1 MSPWLTGSF
10 LPGISQFF
18 ASLGTITFTGL
29 PLWFFYLIPGG
40 LIFYQIY
47 QTNLRNTAMM
57 APALG
62 GITGD
67 HTGILPP
74 GYVGPDVPAYLA
86 VGNCPMTDPHYIG
99 TGSYDPIADTGHG
112 STSYGVASYPIP
124 IATMYLPECTSSSTC
139 PFYGYAADIYPS
151 DKTTYPAV
159 APPKI
164 CLENSPS
171 CGDLTWTVNDFWFN
185 CAGTDV
191 SSPSQCS
198 GEHWGW
204 GVVLSAS
211 GNGNNWKI
219 YLNHIDLISGLAIGQ
234 KFTSGQTIGAIT
246 RDLGPPSHLHIELNI
261 NGIPQKPDFLC
272 Q

>member
-1 MSPWLTGSF
+1 
-10 LPGISQFF
+10 
-18 ASLGTITFTGL
+18 
-29 PLWFFYLIPGG
+29 
-40 LIFYQIY
+40 
-47 QTNLRNTAMM
+47 
-57 APALG
+57 
-62 GITGD
+62 
-67 HTGILPP
+67 
-74 GYVGPDVPAYLA
+74 
-86 VGNCPMTDPHYIG
+86 MTDPHYIG